1 VGFYSLSRS
10 NIALSTTLD
19 TITLIPAT
27 GRSIELIEFSIGGIA
42 TTASGMVVRIA
53 RSSGGTTPSAG
64 VTAQPLREAQAAAGF
79 TNATAWV
86 AQPTL
91 GPELLQI
98 PVNANGGLYR
108 WVVTLETVIIF
119 IDGNTN
125 ENLSVRSGVGTA
137 AISFHMI
144 VDEY

>member
-10 NIALSTTLD
+10 NVSLVTSAD

-27 GRSIELIEFSIGGIA
+27 GRTIELLEFSIGGNA
-42 TTASGMVVRIA
+42 TAASGMEVAIA

-64 VTAQPLREAQAAAGF
+64 VTAQPLREGQSAAGF

-91 GPELLQI
+91 GPVLLRI

-108 WVVTLETVIIF
+108 WVATEEAPAIF
-119 IDGNTN
+119 VDGNTN
-125 ENLSVRSGVGTA
+125 DQLSVRSAVGTA

-144 VDEY
+144 VFEF

>member
-10 NIALSTTLD
+10 NISLSTSAD
-19 TITLIPAT
+19 SVTILPAT
-27 GRSIELIEFSIGGIA
+27 GRSIELIEFSIGGEA
-42 TTASGMVVRIA
+42 TGAAGMEVVVS

-64 VTAQPLREAQAAAGF
+64 VTAQPLREGQVAAGF
-79 TNATAWV
+79 TNATAWA

-91 GPELLQI
+91 GPSLLRI
-98 PVNANGGLYR
+98 PVNANGGIYR
-108 WVVTLETVIIF
+108 WVVTLETVIVF

-125 ENLSVRSGVGTA
+125 GRLSVRSAVGTA